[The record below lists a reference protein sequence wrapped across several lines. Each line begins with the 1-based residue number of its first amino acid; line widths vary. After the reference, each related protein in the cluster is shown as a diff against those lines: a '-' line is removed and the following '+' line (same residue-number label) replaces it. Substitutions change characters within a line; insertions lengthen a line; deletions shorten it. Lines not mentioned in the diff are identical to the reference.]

1 LHQDKKNQK
10 RKDDNS
16 SLGPPLKYFASH
28 KNLIATMESRKRK
41 EMPEGVT
48 EDELDR
54 RTKSR
59 EIREEEVAV
68 HAAASI
74 EDPALTTGDML
85 TETTAAA
92 ASTVDAS
99 VLPSSTESIP
109 TPTEPAIVAEKLLMA
124 PTMDTAVPEMEME
137 NQDLTAT
144 IKEDAVLKPP
154 PKPYTAEE
162 LSHWNQMFFE
172 LMLYRIAH
180 GNVNVKS
187 TDRKHEELYKWIVQL
202 RKDYKTRE
210 RDPSDS
216 PLTEDQIK
224 VLESVRFAFTT
235 RGEEHWQKSY
245 EKLKEYKR
253 DHGHVLVPR
262 QCEIPGLGDWVTSQR
277 QQYQEYRKGRP
288 TPLTKQRKELLDAIG
303 FQFRIRN
310 RPEWSS
316 KYDELLQYKEKH
328 GDTRVPQ
335 HFKENKALGKWVAKQ
350 REQYKLHKKGKHS
363 FLTPDRLEKLNSI
376 GFVWSVRGETSASPS
391 DKNAPSPLPEEEAES
406 ATISVVDAAFQ
417 KSEEEEKAMKVEKEG
432 EVNAE
437 VPIVGEVSD
446 TIDV

>member
-1 LHQDKKNQK
+1 MD
-10 RKDDNS
+10 
-16 SLGPPLKYFASH
+16 
-28 KNLIATMESRKRK
+28 SRKRK
-41 EMPEGVT
+41 EIPEPVT
-48 EDELDR
+48 EDSLDR
-54 RTKSR
+54 PAKSQD
-59 EIREEEVAV
+59 IKQEEDAV
-68 HAAASI
+68 HQPASI
-74 EDPALTTGDML
+74 EDPPATDRDMV
-85 TETTAAA
+85 TETTSAAE
-92 ASTVDAS
+92 STVDAS
-99 VLPSSTESIP
+99 VLPSSTETIP
-109 TPTEPAIVAEKLLMA
+109 TTNNPDIAVDEKPLVASTTDTTEPGTE
-124 PTMDTAVPEMEME
+124 D
-137 NQDLTAT
+137 QDLAAT
-144 IKEDAVLKPP
+144 SREEPSLKIP

-162 LSHWNQMFFE
+162 IAHWNRMFFE

-187 TDRKHEELYKWIVQL
+187 TDTKHGELYKWIVQL
-202 RKDYKTRE
+202 RRDYKTRE
-210 RDPSDS
+210 RDPSES

-245 EKLKEYKR
+245 EKLKEYKH

-316 KYDELLQYKEKH
+316 KYEELLEYRDKH

-350 REQYKLHKKGKHS
+350 REQYKIHKKGKHS
-363 FLTPDRLEKLNSI
+363 FLTPDRLEKLDRI
-376 GFVWSVRGETSASPS
+376 GFVWSVRGESSTSQT
-391 DKNAPSPLPEEEAES
+391 DKNTTIPLADDKNES
-406 ATISVVDAAFQ
+406 TTISVVDAVMPKAE
-417 KSEEEEKAMKVEKEG
+417 EEEEKSIKVEKED
-432 EVNAE
+432 VVHAE
-437 VPIVGEVSD
+437 VPEVD
-446 TIDV
+446 GAKDILTVTI